1 MIIAKGG
8 QDVKDKEAYVSYYF
22 IMTYNGTRGAKIGPF
37 RRGAKGPRQKAKKLV
52 TTGTGPGSDGQT
64 VGSGYLTGFAGKR
77 PRSFLSRS

>member
-37 RRGAKGPRQKAKKLV
+37 RRPAKGV
-52 TTGTGPGSDGQT
+52 
-64 VGSGYLTGFAGKR
+64 
-77 PRSFLSRS
+77 